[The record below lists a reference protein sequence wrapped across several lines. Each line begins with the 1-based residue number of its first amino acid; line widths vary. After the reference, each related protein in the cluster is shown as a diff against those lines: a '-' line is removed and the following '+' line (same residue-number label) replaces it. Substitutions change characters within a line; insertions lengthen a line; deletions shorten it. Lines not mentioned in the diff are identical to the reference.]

1 MVAQT
6 IILEL
11 GAKWQNAQMQVTQ
24 NESNRPFVFKV
35 KTNEGGFV
43 DLSQYNVKIAINTG
57 TEALVYTV
65 SVQHNTEGHI
75 SIPSKATEN
84 PGTFDCWLILIADDV
99 EIRLDGLSMTVTP
112 CNINSLVD
120 SDTGDGGF
128 FEELQEAADTA
139 NAAASTATSA
149 AQAANAAA
157 DRANNIADS
166 IEEAVDGTLINDS
179 SASSSTVYSSEKIED
194 DFVKNTETIP
204 IARGGTGATSATA
217 ARSALGAAAT
227 SHTHSLSSTSLT
239 GTLPIS
245 KGGTGATTSS
255 AARSAL
261 GAASST
267 HTHALTS
274 TSLTGMLPITKGGT
288 GSSTAAG
295 ARSALG
301 AMADDKIIP
310 IAQGGTGG
318 TTAQNGM
325 AMLQS
330 DGSVGWHTIPLDE
343 GITPGTYGTRHTPSY
358 RKIGNEIIIE
368 GGIACTLPDSGTITV
383 GTLPAGYRPLAN
395 CYKIQACSNTRVA
408 RVYINTS
415 GMIGVEWVVNL
426 YDGNRYTGDI
436 TWIQI
441 DMRFF
446 IDGEEENS
454 INQIEN
460 TQEVANGEV

>member
-128 FEELQEAADTA
+128 FEELQEAADAA
-139 NAAASTATSA
+139 NAAANTATSA
-149 AQAANAAA
+149 AQAANTAA

-179 SASSSTVYSSEKIED
+179 SASPSTVYSSKKIED

-204 IARGGTGATSATA
+204 ITRGGTGATNATSARA
-217 ARSALGAAAT
+217 ALGAAAT
-227 SHTHSLSSTSLT
+227 GHTHSLSSTSLT

-261 GAASST
+261 GAASLT

-274 TSLTGMLPITKGGT
+274 TSLTGTLPVSKGGT
-288 GSSTAAG
+288 GSSTASG

-301 AMADDKIIP
+301 AMADDAVIP
-310 IAQGGTGG
+310 ILQGGGGG
-318 TTAQNGM
+318 TTAQESAKNIM
-325 AMLQS
+325 DDAS
-330 DGSVGWHTIPLDE
+330 TEWHDLPLAS
-343 GITPGTYGTRHTPSY
+343 GATPGPY
-358 RKIGNEIIIE
+358 RKPQYRIIGNHVFVSGDVAIKIDGTNLALIAQLPE
-368 GGIACTLPDSGTITV
+368 GYGPPGNV
-383 GTLPAGYRPLAN
+383 
-395 CYKIQACSNTRVA
+395 YKGAMATGFQLGRLLIGSA
-408 RVYINTS
+408 RNLY
-415 GMIGVEWVVNL
+415 VEWVYSL
-426 YDGNRYTGDI
+426 QTGNRFDGQLS
-436 TWIQI
+436 WICI
-441 DMRFF
+441 DMDWYVDTQASPAN
-446 IDGEEENS
+446 IIAVEN
-454 INQIEN
+454 
-460 TQEVANGEV
+460 EVANGEV

>member
-43 DLSQYNVKIAINTG
+43 DLSQYNVKLAINTG

-128 FEELQEAADTA
+128 FEELQEAADAA

-149 AQAANAAA
+149 AQAANTAA

-179 SASSSTVYSSEKIED
+179 SASPSTVYSSEKIED
-194 DFVKNTETIP
+194 TFVKNSETIP
-204 IARGGTGATSATA
+204 ITRGGTGATNATSARA
-217 ARSALGAAAT
+217 ALGAAAT
-227 SHTHSLSSTSLT
+227 GHTHSLSSTSLT

-255 AARSAL
+255 AACSAL

-288 GSSTAAG
+288 GSSTANG

-301 AMADDKIIP
+301 AMADDAVIP
-310 IAQGGTGG
+310 ISQGGGG
-318 TTAQNGM
+318 GSTAQESM
-325 AMLQS
+325 ANIQNDS
-330 DGSVGWHTIPLDE
+330 SVAWKPLSLAPDIE
-343 GITPGTYGTRHTPSY
+343 PGTYGTRPTPSY
-358 RKIGNEIIIE
+358 RKIGNHVKIE
-368 GGIACTLPDSGTITV
+368 GGVSFNIPGTSPVLLATV
-383 GTLPAGYRPLAN
+383 PAGFRPLENVYALRP
-395 CYKIQACSNTRVA
+395 CSGFRGA
-408 RVYINTS
+408 SVYLTTE
-415 GMIGVEWVVNL
+415 GNL
-426 YDGNRYTGDI
+426 YLGWVFNLDSATRYTGNLS
-436 TWIQI
+436 WMQI
-441 DMRFF
+441 DMDFY
-446 IDGEEENS
+446 IDGEDTNA
-454 INQIEN
+454 INQTVD

>member
-35 KTNEGGFV
+35 KTSEGGFV
-43 DLSQYNVKIAINTG
+43 DLTQYNVKLAINAG

-65 SVQHNTEGHI
+65 NVQHNTEGHV

-84 PGTFDCWLILIADDV
+84 PGTFDCWLVLIADDV

-128 FEELQEAADTA
+128 FEELQEAADVA

-149 AQAANAAA
+149 AQAANTAA

-179 SASSSTVYSSEKIED
+179 SASPSTVYSSKKIED

-204 IARGGTGATSATA
+204 ITRGGTGATSATA
-217 ARSALGAAAT
+217 ARSALGAAA
-227 SHTHSLSSTSLT
+227 SS
-239 GTLPIS
+239 
-245 KGGTGATTSS
+245 
-255 AARSAL
+255 
-261 GAASST
+261 

-274 TSLTGMLPITKGGT
+274 TSLTGTLPITKGGT
-288 GSSTAAG
+288 GSSTADG

-301 AMADDKIIP
+301 AMADDAVIP
-310 IAQGGTGG
+310 ISQGGTGG

-325 AMLQS
+325 AILQS
-330 DGSVGWHTIPLDE
+330 DDSVGWHTIPLAE

-368 GGIACTLPDSGTITV
+368 GGIACTLPDSGTISV